1 MTKDTGVAITTT
13 APTVTSLTDVTPGGS
28 TDLDAGKTIT
38 FTLDTSEAV
47 NAVGSSLTL
56 SNGATAAYAS
66 GSGTEALTFTYTVA
80 SGDASTTDLKVTGY
94 SGTIA
99 DTAGNA
105 LVAAGVTKDTGVAI
119 TTTAPT
125 VTSLTDVTPGGS
137 TDLDAGKTITFTLD
151 TSEAVNAVGSSL
163 TLSNGATAA
172 YASGSGTEALTFT
185 YTVASGDA
193 STTDL
198 KVTGYSGTIA
208 DTAGNALVAAGV
220 TKDTGVAITTTA
232 PTVTSLTD
240 VTPGGSTDL
249 DAGKTITFTL
259 DTSEAVNAV
268 GSSLTLSN
276 GATAAYASGSG
287 TEALTF
293 TYTVA
298 SGDAS
303 TTDLKVTGYSGTI
316 ADTAGNALVA
326 AGVTKDTGVAITTT
340 APTVTSLTDVTPGGS
355 TDLDAGKTITFTL
368 DTSEAVNAVGSSL
381 TLSNGATAAY
391 ASGSGT
397 EALTFT
403 YTVASGDASTTDLK
417 VTGYSGTIADTA
429 GNALVAAGVT
439 KDTGVAITTTAPT
452 VTSLTD
458 VTPGG
463 STDLDAGKTITFT
476 LDTSE
481 AVNAVG
487 SSLTL
492 SNGATAAYASG
503 SGTEALTFT
512 YTVASGDAS
521 TTDLKVTGYSGTI
534 ADTAGNALVAAGVT
548 KDTGV
553 AITTTAPTVTSLTD
567 VTSAGSTD
575 LDAGERSRSRWIRA
589 RRSMRL
595 ARH

>member
-1 MTKDTGVAITTT
+1 MRAR
-13 APTVTSLTDVTPGGS
+13 
-28 TDLDAGKTIT
+28 
-38 FTLDTSEAV
+38 
-47 NAVGSSLTL
+47 
-56 SNGATAAYAS
+56 
-66 GSGTEALTFTYTVA
+66 
-80 SGDASTTDLKVTGY
+80 TDLKVTGY

-326 AGVTKDTGVAITTT
+326 AGVTKGTGVAITTT

-439 KDTGVAITTTAPT
+439 KEYRGCDHDDGADGDVADRRDAWR
-452 VTSLTD
+452 
-458 VTPGG
+458 
-463 STDLDAGKTITFT
+463 LDR
-476 LDTSE
+476 
-481 AVNAVG
+481 
-487 SSLTL
+487 
-492 SNGATAAYASG
+492 
-503 SGTEALTFT
+503 
-512 YTVASGDAS
+512 
-521 TTDLKVTGYSGTI
+521 
-534 ADTAGNALVAAGVT
+534 
-548 KDTGV
+548 
-553 AITTTAPTVTSLTD
+553 P
-567 VTSAGSTD
+567 
-575 LDAGERSRSRWIRA
+575 
-589 RRSMRL
+589 
-595 ARH
+595 